1 MRDDS
6 DLRNRLEADRKD
18 LLDLTLRNPLLN
30 FRPRSR
36 SLEFVGESPRELFR
50 ILVGEGK
57 SLSFLPAESL
67 DPSATEQSEAGETTE
82 PVTHGPQPANPTDLK
97 LQTTLLPDFLQT
109 RLLSVYYA
117 ARTAL
122 EEQGVNTLFLALGF
136 LTWFEDDALNRPLRA
151 PLILIPVELERSS
164 ARERFR
170 LRHDG
175 EDLDLNLSLAEKLR
189 TGFGVT
195 LPAMPEPEE
204 MEVDAYLDAVDE
216 AVRPLEHWSLDR
228 EGSVLGFFSFGK
240 FLMYRDL
247 DEANWP
253 EEARPE
259 THPVVRALIGDGF
272 DATPLPFD
280 ELATI
285 DAHTGVAELKV
296 VLDADA
302 TQSLALLDV
311 SAGRNL
317 VIQGPPGTGKSQTIT
332 NLIADALGRGRTVLF
347 VAEKMAALEV
357 VKRRL
362 DAAGLGDPCLELH
375 SYKMGK
381 KAVLE
386 QIRSALSAG
395 KPRPFRALDPPGRRE
410 QLRARLDAYCDAINT
425 PIGESGV
432 TPHQAVG
439 ELLRLRDELSG
450 VDAPPATQPELPD
463 WSAAEFDSRLEL
475 VERLQDR
482 LVALGSL
489 RERPYFGCRRV
500 EWLPGDEESL
510 SQRLRVTRHAT
521 AALRESAAALA
532 RFLRLSPADNRAGC
546 ETMLRA
552 ARTVADASRWRGV
565 QIRGDWLSC
574 EDDLRELLDD
584 GLSLASLYSRYDAT
598 LLPEAWEQ
606 DLCEVRRV
614 LNTTGRRWWRSFSR
628 DYRQATARL
637 AALCRAELPP
647 RTDGQLVL
655 IDAVADARRLRGAIA
670 RHELLAASLFGRRWR
685 GDRSDWRALTDLADA
700 LRRLHLDVREGRLP
714 RGLLDLLDDAPPMAG
729 LETLT
734 RTVEAATS
742 AHQAAIGR
750 LVEFLDFD
758 ETIRFGDRGGLAE
771 RTFGETDALL
781 ESWTRALPDLDTM
794 IAWNRLAL
802 RARGEGLSEL
812 LDLVDTRHGAQK
824 RLTAAFLRSRYEGLL
839 RRAYR
844 ERPELVE
851 FEGVSQERMIG
862 AFAESDRRTL
872 EEARVEIALRHWER
886 LPRHNGGGQL
896 SVLRRELAKR
906 ARHLPVRQLMARAG
920 RAVQAVKPVFLM
932 SPLSVAAYLPP
943 GSLAFD
949 LVVFDEASQVRPLDA
964 LGALLRGRQAVIVG
978 DSRQLPPSSFFDRLT
993 AGDDLDDDEPTSEVE
1008 SILGLFL
1015 AQGAPERMLRWHYRS
1030 RHESLIAVSN
1040 REFYDDRLVVFPS
1053 PDVGRSESG
1062 LIFRHLPDT
1071 VYDRGR
1077 TRTNPG
1083 EAEAVALAVLAFAK
1097 EQIARPHTRRLSL
1110 GVATFSAAQMNEVIA
1125 RIERL
1130 RREEPAC
1137 EPFFD
1142 PGRDDPFFVKNLEN
1156 VQGDERDVIFISV
1169 GYGRTAEGTVS
1180 LNFGPLNTEGGE
1192 RRLNVLITRARVRC
1206 EVFTNLTAADLDPG
1220 RTHSL
1225 GVRALR
1231 TFLGYAQTGRLEG
1244 KAPSMVDGIPVS
1256 SFETAVGEALEAAGF
1271 QVDAAI
1277 GSEGCRLDLGVTAPE
1292 RPGRYVLGVLGD
1304 GPSYLAATSARDRD
1318 RLRPQVLEGLG
1329 WRLVRAW
1336 APEWHRDPLAARQRL
1351 LAALGAPET
1360 AEPASTGESQ
1370 VNELPPSPVEDA
1382 PPDIPEQQLAETNGE
1397 QATTPGATP
1406 YRLAELGDVL
1416 AGQDLVAAPIES
1428 LISAVSEVVKVEGP
1442 VQTAEVTRRIADAA
1456 GLKRL
1461 GPKAQETIESA
1472 MDLAVEQGEVHGR
1485 GEFLWPTDLREPVVR
1500 DRSNLPSGSR
1510 KLDLVAPEEIVMAVQ
1525 IVVRDAFGMEPD
1537 AIPTAAGR
1545 LLGFQRMSEEMKS
1558 RVAEVVETMTRE
1570 RRLISRGGHLVV
1582 LDVPVTG

>member
-6 DLRNRLEADRKD
+6 DLRKRLEADRKH
-18 LLDLTLRNPLLN
+18 LLDLSLRNPLLN
-30 FRPRSR
+30 YRPRSR

-50 ILVGEGK
+50 LLVGEGK
-57 SLSFLPAESL
+57 ALSFLPAVTAG
-67 DPSATEQSEAGETTE
+67 PSATEPSETDEPAQPASQSL
-82 PVTHGPQPANPTDLK
+82 PPANPTDLK
-97 LQTTLLPDFLQT
+97 LQTSLPPEVLQA
-109 RLLSVYYA
+109 RLVSIYYA

-136 LTWFEDDALNRPLRA
+136 LTWFEDDAVNRPLRA
-151 PLILIPVELERSS
+151 PLILLPVELERSS

-189 TGFGVT
+189 SGFGVT
-195 LPAMPEPEE
+195 LPEMPDPEE
-204 MEVDAYLDAVDE
+204 MDVGAYLDAVEE
-216 AVRPLEHWSLDR
+216 AVGPLEHWSLDR
-228 EGSVLGFFSFGK
+228 EGSILGFFSFGK

-272 DATPLPFD
+272 DEARLPFD

-285 DAHTGVAELKV
+285 DADPGVADLKL

-302 TQSLALLDV
+302 TQTLALLDV

-347 VAEKMAALEV
+347 VAEKMAALDV

-386 QIRSALSAG
+386 QIRSAFSAG
-395 KPRPFRALDPPGRRE
+395 KPRPTRALDPPGRRE
-410 QLRARLDAYCDAINT
+410 QLRARLDAYCQAINR

-432 TPHQAVG
+432 TPHQAIG
-439 ELLRLRDELSG
+439 ELLRLRGELSG

-463 WSAAEFDSRLEL
+463 WSGAEFDSRLEL

-489 RERPYFGCRRV
+489 QEHPYFGCRRV

-510 SQRLRVTRHAT
+510 SQRLQVTRHAT
-521 AALRESAAALA
+521 AALREAAAALG
-532 RFLRLSPADNRAGC
+532 RFLCLSPADNRAGC
-546 ETMLRA
+546 EMMLRA
-552 ARTVADASRWRGV
+552 ARTVADASRWQGV
-565 QIRGDWLSC
+565 QIRGDWLSR
-574 EDDLRELLDD
+574 EDDIRELLDD

-598 LLPEAWEQ
+598 LMPDVWEQ
-606 DLCEVRRV
+606 DLGEVRRV

-637 AALCRAELPP
+637 AALCRADLPP
-647 RTDGQLVL
+647 RLDGQLAL
-655 IDAVADARRLRGAIA
+655 IDAVADARRLRGAIS
-670 RHELLAASLFGRRWR
+670 RHEPLAASLFGRRWR
-685 GDRSDWRALTDLADA
+685 GDRSDWRAFADLSYA

-714 RGLLDLLDDAPPMAG
+714 RALLDLLDDAPPLAG

-734 RTVEAATS
+734 RTVEAATN

-758 ETIRFGDRGGLAE
+758 ETIRSGGQGGLAE
-771 RTFGETDALL
+771 RTFEDTDALL
-781 ESWTRALPDLDTM
+781 DSWTRALPVLDTM

-802 RARGEGLSEL
+802 RARGEGLSGL
-812 LDLVDTRHGAQK
+812 LDLVDTWHSARE
-824 RLTAAFLRSRYEGLL
+824 RLTATFLRSRFEGLL

-851 FEGVSQERMIG
+851 FEGVSQERTIA

-872 EEARVEIALRHWER
+872 DQARVEIALGHWER

-943 GSLAFD
+943 ASLAFD

-964 LGALLRGRQAVIVG
+964 LGALLRGRQAVVVG
-978 DSRQLPPSSFFDRLT
+978 DSRQLPPSTFFDRLT
-993 AGDDLDDDEPTSEVE
+993 AGDDFDDDEPTSEVE

-1097 EQIARPHTRRLSL
+1097 EQTSRPLTRRLSL

-1130 RREEPAC
+1130 RREQPKC

-1142 PGRDDPFFVKNLEN
+1142 PGCDDPFFVKNLEN
-1156 VQGDERDVIFISV
+1156 VQGDERDVIFVSV

-1180 LNFGPLNTEGGE
+1180 LNFGPLNTDGGE

-1206 EVFTNLTAADLDPG
+1206 EVFTNLTADDLDPS
-1220 RTHSL
+1220 RTRSL

-1231 TFLGYAQTGRLEG
+1231 TFLEYAQTGRLEG
-1244 KAPSMVDGIPVS
+1244 KAPSRPEDTTASP
-1256 SFETAVGEALEAAGF
+1256 FERAVGEALSDAGL
-1271 QVDAAI
+1271 QVQSAI
-1277 GSEGCRLDLGVTAPE
+1277 GSEGCRLDLGVTDPA

-1304 GPSYLAATSARDRD
+1304 GPNYVAAHSARDRD
-1318 RLRPQVLEGLG
+1318 RLRPLVLEGLG

-1336 APEWHRDPLAARQRL
+1336 APEWHRDPAAARQRL
-1351 LAALGAPET
+1351 LATLGAPAT
-1360 AEPASTGESQ
+1360 AQPESPVLSQ
-1370 VNELPPSPVEDA
+1370 VNELPPRPIEDE
-1382 PPDIPEQQLAETNGE
+1382 PPDMPEQELAETNGE
-1397 QATTPGATP
+1397 QATAPGATP
-1406 YRLAELGDVL
+1406 YRLAELGEML
-1416 AGQDLVAAPIES
+1416 AGQDLVASPLES
-1428 LISAVSEVVKVEGP
+1428 LISAVSEVVRVEGP
-1442 VQTAEVTRRIADAA
+1442 VQAAEVTRRIADAA

-1461 GPKAQETIESA
+1461 GTKVQETIDFA
-1472 MDLAVEQGEVHGR
+1472 MDLAVEQGDVLRR
-1485 GEFLWPTDLREPVVR
+1485 GEFLWPAGLREPLVR
-1500 DRSNLPSGSR
+1500 DRSGLPSGSR
-1510 KLDLVAPEEIVMAVQ
+1510 KLDLVAPEEIAMAVQ
-1525 IVVRDAFGMEPD
+1525 RVVRDAFGMEPD
-1537 AIPTAAGR
+1537 AIPSAACR
-1545 LLGFQRMSEEMKS
+1545 LLGFQRMSEEMRS
-1558 RVAEVVETMTRE
+1558 RVVEIVETMTRDQ
-1570 RRLISRGGHLVV
+1570 RLVSQGGHLVV
-1582 LDVPVTG
+1582 LDVPIIG